1 MKSKEEIFDEAFKEV
16 KQTVRGSSIFFTSPP
31 PTNLVSE
38 YVAELD
44 TEDKSLHCSSLR
56 LWWPLREHGMTD
68 EDIKEFIKTRV
79 LFRLGHYVN
88 PY

>member
-16 KQTVRGSSIFFTSPP
+16 KQTVRGKYVFFTSTP

-38 YVAELD
+38 YVADLD
-44 TEDKSLHCSSLR
+44 TESKSLHCSSLR
-56 LWWPLREHGMTD
+56 LWWPLRELGMSD
-68 EDIKEFIKTRV
+68 QQINSFIFDQMINKFKLITV
-79 LFRLGHYVN
+79 